1 MDENGPRQWGPGA
14 SKRSPESRSHNN
26 TPNQA
31 KKGRS
36 EEREAKEEEVVPKSL
51 DEDMKDQQGREIKD
65 LIEDMHDL
73 RDQMKASQNQLAFL
87 LYHEVDRQRGE
98 TARKIMVKNWW
109 QYVEVNDANAQILF
123 HHREAMI
130 SWVAKQADKDIEKFS
145 YDHRK
150 GRNISPF
157 SMIDAGSFADRQKI
171 MEWFM
176 QNGDKKGIA
185 EWNNDKLQTFQSGN
199 NRDGINGY
207 IKFEPCISTF
217 DRLQTE
223 PLKAIMTVISKLTP
237 GTQWKHSWKHLTI
250 QEKDT
255 ENYLAWVAIDHLHG
269 TAKIYVA
276 KKLFSARQFE
286 DEFQAAYS
294 ANMSRKVI
302 GNKGKGKRS
311 EQEGVL
317 TPGDFLKAVGLGSEG
332 KGSYLRMGTQALKTR
347 APFLFEVRA
356 IAQEEFPTK
365 YEEQLNKIAKRILE
379 PDTVL

>member
-1 MDENGPRQWGPGA
+1 
-14 SKRSPESRSHNN
+14 
-26 TPNQA
+26 
-31 KKGRS
+31 
-36 EEREAKEEEVVPKSL
+36 
-51 DEDMKDQQGREIKD
+51 MKDQQGREIKD
-65 LIEDMHDL
+65 LIEDMHAL
-73 RDQMKASQNQLAFL
+73 RDQMKASQHQFAFL

-109 QYVEVNDANAQILF
+109 QYVEVNEANAQILF
-123 HHREAMI
+123 QHREAMI
-130 SWVAKQADKDIEKFS
+130 SWVAKQAGVHDKDIEKFS

-157 SMIDAGSFADRQKI
+157 SMIDAGSFANRQKI
-171 MEWFM
+171 MEWIM

-223 PLKAIMTVISKLTP
+223 PLKAIMT
-237 GTQWKHSWKHLTI
+237 
-250 QEKDT
+250 
-255 ENYLAWVAIDHLHG
+255 
-269 TAKIYVA
+269 
-276 KKLFSARQFE
+276 KLFSARQFE

-317 TPGDFLKAVGLGSEG
+317 TPGDFLKA
-332 KGSYLRMGTQALKTR
+332 
-347 APFLFEVRA
+347 
-356 IAQEEFPTK
+356 
-365 YEEQLNKIAKRILE
+365 
-379 PDTVL
+379 